1 MQAPRESDTAALLD
15 RLVSDALPEGRGLD
29 AWRCLLRAHAA
40 LMRRLDSDLRDATG
54 LGLGDFDVLAQ
65 LALAGGELR
74 MTELAAR
81 ALSSRSGMTR
91 RVDRL
96 VEQGLIRRDGADADG
111 RGVVVALT
119 DAGVARLKE
128 IVPIHLRGV
137 SELFVARLDDREL
150 AALETALTKVT
161 RPLRLRLRASRGLL
175 FLVTLRGGLAWP
187 TEGISEA
194 VLSTGRPEIRMRRR
208 PVSLLM
214 AHPPATSDNAGR
226 LPQSRGQH
234 QLSGVVQEI
243 PASALKRGW

>member
-1 MQAPRESDTAALLD
+1 MQAPRESDTAALFD
-15 RLVSDALPEGRGLD
+15 RLVRDALPEGRGVE

-65 LALAGGELR
+65 LAMAGGELR

-96 VEQGLIRRDGADADG
+96 VEQGLIRRGGADADG

-161 RPLRLRLRASRGLL
+161 PHCDFG
-175 FLVTLRGGLAWP
+175 
-187 TEGISEA
+187 
-194 VLSTGRPEIRMRRR
+194 
-208 PVSLLM
+208 
-214 AHPPATSDNAGR
+214 
-226 LPQSRGQH
+226 
-234 QLSGVVQEI
+234 
-243 PASALKRGW
+243 